1 MHNLFCSS
9 CSFWK
14 LEFFHYLKM
23 NDTVMVKFENQNL
36 LVFQTWNTS
45 VKMLIFCSIF
55 NHLVLFYFELH
66 KTHKIPNN
74 CAVFFVSIEFQ
85 KGMTAQQGWLRK
97 FWFFYICS
105 RHFLFCVTQI
115 SRNTNTKLC
124 EIFAISRKTKSK
136 WKRNFLDF
144 KNLKYFQMII

>member
-23 NDTVMVKFENQNL
+23 NDTVIIKFENQNL

-74 CAVFFVSIEFQ
+74 CAVFFKKVWQPNKDGYENFDCSIYVRDIFYFV
-85 KGMTAQQGWLRK
+85 LRK
-97 FWFFYICS
+97 F
-105 RHFLFCVTQI
+105 HVTQI
-115 SRNTNTKLC
+115 QNCAKFSLFRERQNQNES
-124 EIFAISRKTKSK
+124 EIFSILKTLNIFK
-136 WKRNFLDF
+136 W
-144 KNLKYFQMII
+144 

>member
-45 VKMLIFCSIF
+45 VKMLIFCSTF

-97 FWFFYICS
+97 FRFFYICS
-105 RHFLFCVTQI
+105 RLFLFCVTQI

-124 EIFAISRKTKSK
+124 EIFCYFAKDKIKMKAKFSR
-136 WKRNFLDF
+136 F
-144 KNLKYFQMII
+144 

>member
-74 CAVFFVSIEFQ
+74 CAVFFKKVWQPNKDGYENFDCSIYVRDIFYFV
-85 KGMTAQQGWLRK
+85 LRK
-97 FWFFYICS
+97 F
-105 RHFLFCVTQI
+105 HVTQI
-115 SRNTNTKLC
+115 QNCAKF
-124 EIFAISRKTKSK
+124 FAISRKTKSK

>member
-55 NHLVLFYFELH
+55 NHIVLIYFELH

-74 CAVFFVSIEFQ
+74 CAVFFKKVWQPNKDGYENFDFSLYVRDIFYFV
-85 KGMTAQQGWLRK
+85 LRK
-97 FWFFYICS
+97 F
-105 RHFLFCVTQI
+105 HVTQI
-115 SRNTNTKLC
+115 QNCAKFSLFRERQNQNES
-124 EIFAISRKTKSK
+124 EIFSILKTLNIFK
-136 WKRNFLDF
+136 W
-144 KNLKYFQMII
+144 